1 MYQSCK
7 AFLPLILGLFL
18 TIPSLSHSAQ
28 LCATSTQIS
37 NLEGEE
43 FLGRKFLRPA
53 GRLTKTYISHKGQS
67 ADTVDFVSSKKG
79 SFDLVYELKK
89 VQSWESFESAPD
101 VQGNLLMSI
110 ESWGP
115 YLSEKLGFMKIRDDT
130 IQYPS
135 AAEFIHRYRRLKVAS
150 KKNRAFFQVDFYSPQ
165 KGLSSITYLYRF
177 AFHGQ
182 LPIATKNR
190 TMLHDLNWH
199 TLSPNLLPPI
209 LVQQLRQKIQIL
221 FLYIHDFSKNV
232 DLNEE
237 SLLNAKAELDIISTR
252 LDYILGQGIYLIKYP
267 KSHHFS
273 KINFSK
279 YFSEDPYA
287 LVRSLDFAN
296 EFSNSFLKKYNFPS
310 KHQAFDHTTITDTI
324 ESRYHQLLEL
334 ENR

>member
-1 MYQSCK
+1 
-7 AFLPLILGLFL
+7 
-18 TIPSLSHSAQ
+18 
-28 LCATSTQIS
+28 
-37 NLEGEE
+37 
-43 FLGRKFLRPA
+43 
-53 GRLTKTYISHKGQS
+53 
-67 ADTVDFVSSKKG
+67 
-79 SFDLVYELKK
+79 
-89 VQSWESFESAPD
+89 
-101 VQGNLLMSI
+101 
-110 ESWGP
+110 
-115 YLSEKLGFMKIRDDT
+115 
-130 IQYPS
+130 
-135 AAEFIHRYRRLKVAS
+135 
-150 KKNRAFFQVDFYSPQ
+150 
-165 KGLSSITYLYRF
+165 
-177 AFHGQ
+177 
-182 LPIATKNR
+182 
-190 TMLHDLNWH
+190 MLHDLNWH